1 MILNTELVLSNKS
14 DHLTVVVSRSIE
26 IGVLF

>member
-14 DHLTVVVSRSIE
+14 DHLTVVGSRSRE
-26 IGVLF
+26 IGVL